1 MSDARLG
8 ILGRMWHKTGDN
20 GEDKGVDVDKI
31 LKALLTAGGL
41 IFAAGAAY
49 SRLGSLEANQ
59 IKLEVKVD
67 GLREDVGAIKAILLG
82 PRATRTQ
89 R

>member
-1 MSDARLG
+1 
-8 ILGRMWHKTGDN
+8 MWHKTDENGD
-20 GEDKGVDVDKI
+20 DKGVDVDKV

-49 SRLGSLEANQ
+49 SRLGSLEAQQ

-67 GLREDVGAIKAILLG
+67 GLREDIGTIKAILLG
-82 PRATRTQ
+82 PRAPVRQ